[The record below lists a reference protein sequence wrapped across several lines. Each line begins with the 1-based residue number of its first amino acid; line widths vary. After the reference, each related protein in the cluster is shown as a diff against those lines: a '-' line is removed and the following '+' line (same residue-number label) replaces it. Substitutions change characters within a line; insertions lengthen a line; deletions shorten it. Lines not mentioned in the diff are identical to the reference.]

1 MELGNLLF
9 GKSSKDCTIPF
20 EREINQELFY
30 DILYDDMKK
39 LDYDV
44 DGFDNETF
52 TIIPYDWGE
61 CEEEDV
67 EPNFYHK
74 PSGFKISWYKYPL
87 RDSYCNMEITYN
99 QFRSILY
106 DCFNSLNTGL
116 VYDIDKWWEYET
128 PKSAK

>member
-20 EREINQELFY
+20 EREVNQELWNY
-30 DILYDDMKK
+30 ILVNKETGIDHDFEFST
-39 LDYDV
+39 D
-44 DGFDNETF
+44 TF
-52 TIIPYDWGE
+52 TITPYNWNDE
-61 CEEEDV
+61 VEDV

-116 VYDIDKWWEYET
+116 VYDIDEWWDYET

>member
-9 GKSSKDCTIPF
+9 GKSSKDCIIPF
-20 EREINQELFY
+20 EREINQELFNY
-30 DILYDDMKK
+30 ILYDDMKK

-52 TIIPYDWGE
+52 TIIPYDWGDL
-61 CEEEDV
+61 EEDV

-87 RDSYCNMEITYN
+87 RDSSCNMEITYN